1 MRAEREFTRGTTGF
15 TLIEVLVALVVF
27 AVMGFAVTDRVGDV
41 ANQLYGLERRAVAHW
56 VVDNHLN
63 RMRLA
68 RRATT
73 EPLRNGRDRERVFMG
88 GREWQLEIHI
98 QDTAH
103 PWLRRVEI
111 TVFEDTE
118 SGEIG
123 PLDSVVAFLGR
134 Y

>member
-1 MRAEREFTRGTTGF
+1 MRSARGFTRSTSGF

-56 VVDNHLN
+56 VADNHLN

-73 EPLRNGRDRERVFMG
+73 EPLGNGRDRERVFMG
-88 GREWQLEIHI
+88 DREWHLEINI

-111 TVFEDTE
+111 TVFENTE
-118 SGEIG
+118 TGEIG